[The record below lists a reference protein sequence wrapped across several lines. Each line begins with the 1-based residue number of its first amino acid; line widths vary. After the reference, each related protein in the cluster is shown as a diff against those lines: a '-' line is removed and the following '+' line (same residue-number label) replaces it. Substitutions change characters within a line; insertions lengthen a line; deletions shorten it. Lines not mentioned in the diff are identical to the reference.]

1 MTAREQPPSLDASHA
16 LDAAA
21 RRVEAGDHAAF
32 AAIVRETTPRLYR
45 LAARIMADPGEAED
59 VLQDA
64 YVRAFDALVEG
75 RFDGRAGIA
84 TWIYRIVANTALD
97 ALRAR
102 RRRRLRTDADGDA
115 EADAPVDDEG
125 RLDARA
131 ALRELEGFLA
141 DLPADQRTAVVLK
154 ELEGLSS
161 SEVAEVMGCS
171 MGAVEQRL
179 VRARATL
186 RRRSDGD

>member
-1 MTAREQPPSLDASHA
+1 VTAGEHRSSFDASPV

-21 RRVEAGDHAAF
+21 RRVEAGDSAAF

-45 LAARIMADPGEAED
+45 LAARIMADGGEAED

-64 YVRAFDALVEG
+64 YMRAFDALSAG

-84 TWIYRIVANTALD
+84 TWLYRIVANTAMD

-102 RRRRLRTDADGDA
+102 RRRKRTALVDDV
-115 EADAPVDDEG
+115 ADAPVDDEG
-125 RLDARA
+125 RLAARA
-131 ALRELEGFLA
+131 ALHELRGFLE
-141 DLPADQRTAVVLK
+141 DLPADQRTALVLK

-161 SEVAEVMGCS
+161 SEAAEVMGCS
-171 MGAVEQRL
+171 VGAVEQRL